1 MRFLLITLRTGNL
14 VVPDLGAEVMSDVT
28 SSSGPMKWEDLQRIL
43 SNIVAEVCS
52 AQIVQ
57 LTISLFA
64 VLRLALVM

>member
-28 SSSGPMKWEDLQRIL
+28 SSSGPLKLEDLQRIL
-43 SNIVAEVCS
+43 SNIGAEVCS

-57 LTISLFA
+57 LTISLFV
-64 VLRLALVM
+64 VLGVALVM